1 MMECFGKQRA
11 GGPGTCAAQREST
24 MTEHPVA
31 RRTVIKSA
39 GLGLGAGIAVG
50 IAPAHAQGAARNR

>member
-1 MMECFGKQRA
+1 
-11 GGPGTCAAQREST
+11 

-50 IAPAHAQGAARNR
+50 IAPAHAQGARGRNR